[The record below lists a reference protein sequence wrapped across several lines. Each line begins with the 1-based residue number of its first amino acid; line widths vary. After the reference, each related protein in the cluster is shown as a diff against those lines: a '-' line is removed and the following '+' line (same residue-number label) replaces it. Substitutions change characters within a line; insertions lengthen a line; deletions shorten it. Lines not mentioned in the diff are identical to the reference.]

1 MVAPCC
7 KLLILDFDN
16 DTAASSRLFL
26 ISVCCEVRNNFS
38 FCGLSCLLVLQSWP
52 VHSFFLTMNQTAD
65 FAASKVFT
73 ISLFFSL
80 MIASLTYFNISF
92 GLIFTITIKLQ
103 WEAIRY
109 TFNTLNQL
117 QITCL
122 LHSWHNKW
130 PGLTWPW
137 NCLSVSCPINFV
149 HLKWCDGV

>member
-26 ISVCCEVRNNFS
+26 ISVCCEVRNNFA

-65 FAASKVFT
+65 FATSKVFT

-92 GLIFTITIKLQ
+92 GLIFTITITITIKLQ

-109 TFNTLNQL
+109 TWL
-117 QITCL
+117 
-122 LHSWHNKW
+122 
-130 PGLTWPW
+130 W